1 MEEKLPMQVIM
12 DYIDGNI
19 NEDLSV
25 ERLAEAANISVPQL
39 FRLFAANISIAPIK
53 YTLKRRLFF
62 AAKKLVTSTTKVVDV
77 AFLFG
82 FESHDSFSRA
92 FKRVYGATPSEFRDN
107 ALRLHPFYRN
117 GLYCIA
123 GLTIPESLIKHFHM
137 KCVEDESNLRTLQR
151 RINDRRDS
159 ISCGN
164 ATKQVEDEE
173 FMKEQQEIFHDVEIV
188 TVAET
193 KLIGV
198 ECPVGGGSFEV
209 FYEAYD
215 KIFKNAPNRKYP
227 NSANATHGV
236 PRANPDGGKLFYFVG
251 IEVTSL
257 DNIPDGAVSI
267 VLPEQLCAVIG
278 YEGGVDYD
286 ELCEY
291 FRDKWL
297 KQSSYKP
304 DPHKIDSRFSKA
316 NVWKT
321 YFPIWEYYTPNKD
334 FELYEER
341 IYMPVLPGELK

>member
-1 MEEKLPMQVIM
+1 MEEKLPMHVIM

-19 NEDLSV
+19 NEDLSI
-25 ERLAEAANISVPQL
+25 ERLAQAANISVPQL
-39 FRLFAANISIAPIK
+39 FRLFAANISIAPIT
-53 YTLKRRLFF
+53 YTLKRRLFT
-62 AAKKLVTSTTKVVDV
+62 AAKKLVTSDIKVVDV

-92 FKRVYGATPSEFRDN
+92 FKRVYGVTPSEFRVN
-107 ALRLHPFYRN
+107 ALRYHPFYRN

-123 GLTIPESLIKHFHM
+123 GLTIPKSLI
-137 KCVEDESNLRTLQR
+137 
-151 RINDRRDS
+151 
-159 ISCGN
+159 
-164 ATKQVEDEE
+164 KQVEDEE
-173 FMKEQQEIFHDVEIV
+173 FMNEQQEIFHNVEIV
-188 TVAET
+188 TVTET

-198 ECPVGGGSFEV
+198 ERLVGGGSFEA

-215 KIFKNAPNRKYP
+215 KIFKNALNRKYP

-236 PRANPDGGKLFYFVG
+236 PRVNSDGSKLLYFVG

-257 DNIPDGAVSI
+257 DDIPDGATSL

-278 YEGGVDYD
+278 YGGGVDYD

-297 KQSSYKP
+297 KQSGYKP
-304 DPHKIDSRFSKA
+304 DPHKIDSRFPKA
-316 NVWKT
+316 YAWET
-321 YFPIWEYYTPNKD
+321 YFPVWEYYTPNKD

-341 IYMPVLPGELK
+341 IYMPVLPGGLK